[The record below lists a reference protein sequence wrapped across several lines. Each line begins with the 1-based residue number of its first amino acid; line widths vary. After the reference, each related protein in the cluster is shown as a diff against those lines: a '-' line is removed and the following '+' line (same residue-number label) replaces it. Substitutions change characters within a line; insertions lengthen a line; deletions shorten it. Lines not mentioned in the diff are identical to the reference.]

1 MAEPIHPVPEGF
13 NARIRPLELAELH
26 DLANADPDRF
36 WLDQARRLTW
46 NKFPTKAG
54 DWSFHEG
61 DFHIR
66 WFADGNAVTISDEQ
80 SFADYEAEILRV
92 PGLKELVA
100 REGKTRE
107 ERALAAEM
115 VLEGL
120 HQHLKLA
127 RADLDSQISYKEMV
141 KFQLLKP
148 RRTPGGGRDRG
159 DVN

>member
-1 MAEPIHPVPEGF
+1 M
-13 NARIRPLELAELH
+13 
-26 DLANADPDRF
+26 
-36 WLDQARRLTW
+36 
-46 NKFPTKAG
+46 
-54 DWSFHEG
+54 
-61 DFHIR
+61 
-66 WFADGNAVTISDEQ
+66 TISDEQ

-92 PGLKELVA
+92 PGLKDLVA

-148 RRTPGGGRDRG
+148 RRAPGGGRDRG